1 MTIEP
6 ESIETIFDDDVTACA
21 HDVEECGQGFIK
33 SQGNCFRIP
42 QQSRDDRDR
51 ECLHKD
57 HFRP

>member
-33 SQGNCFRIP
+33 SQALFEIFPNDSFIL
-42 QQSRDDRDR
+42 
-51 ECLHKD
+51 CLTFD
-57 HFRP
+57 LILL